1 MIPFCH
7 FTKTVQIKGQ
17 IISKDVPIFHN
28 VSSPKNE
35 YKIDQNINH
44 EVLIT
49 VRVNVEIQFLVSLLE
64 KWHDEIYLLKFSD
77 L

>member
-7 FTKTVQIKGQ
+7 FTKAVQIKGQ
-17 IISKDVPIFHN
+17 TISKDVPNFHN

-35 YKIDQNINH
+35 CKIDHNINH
-44 EVLIT
+44 EVLST
-49 VRVNVEIQFLVSLLE
+49 VRVNLAIQFLVSLLE